1 MKSRPTL
8 SQRRAGLLG
17 VVIPREHLQSAVL
30 AWAAARAPRE
40 RWGVA
45 LSGGADSVAL
55 LLLLWAHWPERR
67 GRLVAFHFDH
77 RLRGAESRLDAVFCR
92 RLCAGLGV
100 PLVTGYWAQP
110 LKTAGEAAG
119 RAARFDFFE
128 DAMRLRRMKV
138 LWLGHQQ
145 DDVAESM
152 LMRLAR
158 GSGSAGLAAPRAIH
172 EHLAGRIHVRP
183 LLTLK
188 KAAVCAALLKAGVPW
203 REDPSNS
210 GEAFFRNRVRK
221 TVVPIW
227 CDAAGRDALAG
238 AALSRQL
245 LEEDDVALERWV
257 DRIGAINAAG
267 SLNLARLRDMPRAVV
282 RRALHRWLARQAER
296 FELSR
301 QAFELLLAA
310 TERGEP
316 TRQSLG
322 LSAFAVINKGRLSLQ
337 KRVLGRLE
345 SRRLF
350 PRRFN

>member
-1 MKSRPTL
+1 MKRRLTI
-8 SQRRAGLLG
+8 SQRRAELLG
-17 VVIPREHLQSAVL
+17 VVIEQERLQPSVL
-30 AWAAARAPRE
+30 TWAAARAPRE
-40 RWGVA
+40 SWGVA

-77 RLRGAESRLDAVFCR
+77 RLRGAESRKDAAFCR
-92 RLCAGLGV
+92 RLCASLGV
-100 PLVTGYWAQP
+100 SLVTGRWAQP

-128 DAMRLRRMKV
+128 DAMRARRMKV

-158 GSGSAGLAAPRAIH
+158 GSGAAGLAAPRALH
-172 EHLAGRIHVRP
+172 EHSAGRIHVRP

-188 KAAVCAALLKAGVPW
+188 KAEVCAALRKAGIAW
-203 REDPSNS
+203 REDLSNA
-210 GEAFFRNRVRK
+210 GEVFFRNRVRK

-227 CDAAGRDALAG
+227 CEAAGRDALAG

-257 DRIGAINAAG
+257 DRLGAIDAAG
-267 SLNLARLRDMPRAVV
+267 SLNLAPLRELPRAVV
-282 RRALHRWLARQAER
+282 RRALHRWLARQGER
-296 FELSR
+296 FEISR

-310 TERGEP
+310 AERGVP

-322 LSAFAVINKGRLSLQ
+322 LSAFAVIKKGRLSLQ
-337 KRVLGRLE
+337 KRVLG
-345 SRRLF
+345 
-350 PRRFN
+350 PA

>member
-1 MKSRPTL
+1 MTRRPTL
-8 SQRRAGLLG
+8 SQRRAERLKL
-17 VVIPREHLQSAVL
+17 IIARERLQPAVL
-30 AWAAARAPRE
+30 AWSDARAPRE

-67 GRLVAFHFDH
+67 GQLVAFHFDH
-77 RLRGAESRLDAVFCR
+77 RLRGSESIADVSFCR
-92 RLCAGLGV
+92 RLCVGLGV
-100 PLVTGYWAQP
+100 PLVTGFWAQP
-110 LKTAGEAAG
+110 LRTASEAAG

-128 DAMRLRRMKV
+128 TAMRLRKMKV

-158 GSGSAGLAAPRAIH
+158 GSGSAGLAAPRALH

-188 KAAVCAALLKAGVPW
+188 KEEVCAALLKVGANW
-203 REDPSNS
+203 REDSSNA
-210 GEAFFRNRVRK
+210 GEVFFRNRVRK

-227 CDAAGRDALAG
+227 CQASGRDALAG

-245 LEEDDVALERWV
+245 LEEDDVALELWV
-257 DRIGAINAAG
+257 DRLSVIDAAG
-267 SLNLARLRDMPRAVV
+267 NLNLALLRGLPRAVM
-282 RRALHRWLARQAER
+282 RRALHRWLARQGER

-310 TERGEP
+310 AERGAP
-316 TRQSLG
+316 TRQSLS
-322 LSAFAVINKGRLSLQ
+322 LSAFAVIKKGRLSLQ
-337 KRVLGRLE
+337 KRVLG
-345 SRRLF
+345 SA
-350 PRRFN
+350 

>member
-1 MKSRPTL
+1 MKRRPTL
-8 SQRRAGLLG
+8 AQRRAEKLG
-17 VVIPREHLQSAVL
+17 GAIPRERLQPAVL
-30 AWAAARAPRE
+30 VWAAARAPRE

-55 LLLLWAHWPERR
+55 LLLLWTHWPERR

-77 RLRGAESRLDAVFCR
+77 RLRGAESRADAAFCR

-100 PLVTGYWAQP
+100 PLVNGSWAQP
-110 LKTAGEAAG
+110 LKTVGEAAA
-119 RAARFDFFE
+119 RAARFEFIE
-128 DAMRLRRMKV
+128 SAMRARQVNV

-145 DDVAESM
+145 DDIAESM

-158 GSGSAGLAAPRAIH
+158 GSGAAGLAAPRALH
-172 EHLAGRIHVRP
+172 EHPAGRMHVRP

-188 KAAVCAALLKAGVPW
+188 KAEVCAALRKAGVTW
-203 REDPSNS
+203 REDSSNA
-210 GEAFFRNRVRK
+210 GEAFFRNRIRK

-227 CDAAGRDALAG
+227 GEAAGRDALAG

-245 LEEDDVALERWV
+245 LEEDDMALELWV
-257 DRIGAINAAG
+257 DRIGAIDAG
-267 SLNLARLRDMPRAVV
+267 GNLNLACLRDVPRAVV
-282 RRALHRWLARQAER
+282 RRTLHRWLARQGER

-310 TERGEP
+310 AERGAP

-322 LSAFAVINKGRLSLQ
+322 LSAFAVIKKGRLSLQ
-337 KRVLGRLE
+337 KRVLG
-345 SRRLF
+345 SA
-350 PRRFN
+350 